1 MRLKS
6 MRAVITYTGVG
17 VLLLLLPLL
26 SAFLFDAIGARSLR
40 VSETGGPPEVL
51 PPAPPLPA
59 IRPAVSRP
67 APPVTPKPVAVAV
80 AAAAAAPATPP
91 AAPAPIPPPATPP
104 VAPPRCG
111 DARADGRWPE
121 TLRTLMEKDFQQ
133 ALTYVLSL
141 PPGQGQQL
149 GAAHMLFGTWAR
161 QDPQAALQAA
171 QRLPEAG
178 RQAFLDVILAQWV
191 RLRPEEALAYLA
203 SSNQF
208 LPDVG
213 WPLALQ
219 ALSAITRGE
228 SGEPLDE
235 AARQRM
241 LESAFSWLNHA
252 GLDAAS
258 YDRAIVQAIHMLSGN
273 RIEDA
278 AAVLSRYAASGR
290 MSAITDPELFE
301 QLVGAAKGL
310 GGSFGSRDYA
320 AAVEWGRAMP
330 ANSAAQA
337 YFLSNVAYSQAIQG
351 QIPDISWLADM
362 KPGLAQVRVI
372 AATAMGLL
380 NASGQT
386 PLGVQLKRQLDSD
399 RFDPNGI
406 AGILQQSSLPDAEK
420 SALLTEITRN
430 L

>member
-6 MRAVITYTGVG
+6 IRAVITYIGVG

-67 APPVTPKPVAVAV
+67 APPVTPKPVTV
-80 AAAAAAPATPP
+80 AAAEPATPP
-91 AAPAPIPPPATPP
+91 AAPAPRPPAAPP
-104 VAPPRCG
+104 VAPPRG
-111 DARADGRWPE
+111 RDARVAGHWSE
-121 TLRTLMEKDFQQ
+121 TLRTLVEKKDFQQ
-133 ALTYVLSL
+133 AMTYLLSL
-141 PPGQGQQL
+141 PLDQQAQAGQ
-149 GAAHMLFGTWAR
+149 MLFPVWSR
-161 QDPQAALQAA
+161 QDPQAAVRAA
-171 QRLPEAG
+171 QRLPEEAG
-178 RQAFLDVILAQWV
+178 RQSFLDVLFQQWV
-191 RLRPEEALAYLA
+191 NLRPEEALAYLT
-203 SSNQF
+203 SSTPF
-208 LPDVG
+208 APDFG

-219 ALSAITRGE
+219 AISAITRGE

-235 AARQRM
+235 AARQRI

-290 MSAITDPELFE
+290 MSAITDPALFE
-301 QLVGAAKGL
+301 QLVDAAKGL

-337 YFLSNVAYSQAIQG
+337 YFLSNVAYSQAIHG

>member
-6 MRAVITYTGVG
+6 IRAVITYIGVG

-67 APPVTPKPVAVAV
+67 APPVTPKPVTV
-80 AAAAAAPATPP
+80 AAAEPATPP
-91 AAPAPIPPPATPP
+91 AAPAPRPPAAPP
-104 VAPPRCG
+104 VAPPRG
-111 DARADGRWPE
+111 RDARVAGHWSE
-121 TLRTLMEKDFQQ
+121 TLRTLVEKKDFQQ
-133 ALTYVLSL
+133 AMTYLLSL
-141 PPGQGQQL
+141 PLDQQAQAGQ
-149 GAAHMLFGTWAR
+149 MLFPVWSR
-161 QDPQAALQAA
+161 QDPQAAVRAA
-171 QRLPEAG
+171 QRLPEEAG
-178 RQAFLDVILAQWV
+178 RQSFLDVLFQQWV
-191 RLRPEEALAYLA
+191 NLRPEEALAYLT
-203 SSNQF
+203 SSTPF
-208 LPDVG
+208 APDFG

-219 ALSAITRGE
+219 AISAITRGE

-235 AARQRM
+235 AARQRI

-337 YFLSNVAYSQAIQG
+337 YFLSNVAYSQAIHG

>member
-6 MRAVITYTGVG
+6 IRAVITYIGVG

-67 APPVTPKPVAVAV
+67 APPVTPKPVAVA
-80 AAAAAAPATPP
+80 AAAAAPATPP

-104 VAPPRCG
+104 VAPPRRG

-141 PPGQGQQL
+141 PPDQQAQAGQ
-149 GAAHMLFGTWAR
+149 MLFTAWAR
-161 QDPQAALQAA
+161 QDPQAAVQAA
-171 QRLPEAG
+171 QRLPEEAG
-178 RQAFLDVILAQWV
+178 RQSILAVLFQQWV
-191 RLRPEEALAYLA
+191 SLRPEEALAYLT
-203 SSNQF
+203 SSN
-208 LPDVG
+208 
-213 WPLALQ
+213 PLAPDFGLQ
-219 ALSAITRGE
+219 MAFQAISASTRGE
-228 SGEPLDE
+228 SGGEPLDE
-235 AARQRM
+235 AARQRI
-241 LESAFSWLNHA
+241 LASAFSWLNHA

-320 AAVEWGRAMP
+320 AAVAWGQAMP

-337 YFLSNVAYSQAIQG
+337 YFLSNVVYSQTRGG
-351 QIPDISWLADM
+351 QFPDISWLADM

>member
-1 MRLKS
+1 VEK
-6 MRAVITYTGVG
+6 
-17 VLLLLLPLL
+17 
-26 SAFLFDAIGARSLR
+26 
-40 VSETGGPPEVL
+40 
-51 PPAPPLPA
+51 
-59 IRPAVSRP
+59 
-67 APPVTPKPVAVAV
+67 
-80 AAAAAAPATPP
+80 
-91 AAPAPIPPPATPP
+91 
-104 VAPPRCG
+104 
-111 DARADGRWPE
+111 
-121 TLRTLMEKDFQQ
+121 KDFQQ
-133 ALTYVLSL
+133 AMTYLLSL
-141 PPGQGQQL
+141 PLDQQAQAGQ
-149 GAAHMLFGTWAR
+149 MLFPVWSR
-161 QDPQAALQAA
+161 QDPQAAVQAA
-171 QRLPEAG
+171 QRLPEEAG
-178 RQAFLDVILAQWV
+178 RQSILAVLFQQWV
-191 RLRPEEALAYLA
+191 SLRPEEALAYLT
-203 SSNQF
+203 SSN
-208 LPDVG
+208 
-213 WPLALQ
+213 PLAPDFGLQ
-219 ALSAITRGE
+219 MAFQAISASTRGE
-228 SGEPLDE
+228 SGGEPLDE
-235 AARQRM
+235 AARQRI
-241 LESAFSWLNHA
+241 LASAFSWLNHA

-290 MSAITDPELFE
+290 MSAITDPALFE
-301 QLVGAAKGL
+301 QLVDAAKGL

-320 AAVEWGRAMP
+320 AAVAWGQAMP

-337 YFLSNVAYSQAIQG
+337 YFLSNVVYSQTRGG
-351 QIPDISWLADM
+351 QFPDISWLADM

>member
-1 MRLKS
+1 
-6 MRAVITYTGVG
+6 MRAVITYIGVG
-17 VLLLLLPLL
+17 FLLLLLPLL

-40 VSETGGPPEVL
+40 VSATGGPPEVL
-51 PPAPPLPA
+51 PPIPPLPA
-59 IRPAVSRP
+59 IRPAAPRP
-67 APPVTPKPVAVAV
+67 APPVTPKPVAVA
-80 AAAAAAPATPP
+80 AAAAELATPP
-91 AAPAPIPPPATPP
+91 AARAPRPPPVTPP
-104 VAPPRCG
+104 VEPPRRG
-111 DARADGRWPE
+111 DARVAGHWSE
-121 TLRTLMEKDFQQ
+121 TLRTLVEKKDFQQ
-133 ALTYVLSL
+133 AMTYLLSL
-141 PPGQGQQL
+141 PLDQQAQAGQ
-149 GAAHMLFGTWAR
+149 MLFPVWSR
-161 QDPQAALQAA
+161 QDPQAAVQAA
-171 QRLPEAG
+171 QRLPEEAG
-178 RQAFLDVILAQWV
+178 RQSFLAVLFRQWV
-191 RLRPEEALAYLA
+191 SLRPEEALAYLT
-203 SSNQF
+203 SSTPF
-208 LPDVG
+208 APDFG

-219 ALSAITRGE
+219 AISAITRGE

-235 AARQRM
+235 TARQRM

-258 YDRAIVQAIHMLSGN
+258 YDRAIVQAIHMLSEN

-301 QLVGAAKGL
+301 QMVHAAKGL
-310 GGSFGSRDYA
+310 GVSFGARDYTS
-320 AAVEWGRAMP
+320 AVEWGRAMP

-337 YFLSNVAYSQAIQG
+337 YFLSNVAYSQALQG
-351 QIPDISWLADM
+351 QFPDISWLADM

-406 AGILQQSSLPDAEK
+406 SGILQQSSLPDAEK

>member
-1 MRLKS
+1 

-91 AAPAPIPPPATPP
+91 AAPAPIPPPAAPP
-104 VAPPRCG
+104 VAPPRG
-111 DARADGRWPE
+111 RDARVAGHWSE
-121 TLRTLMEKDFQQ
+121 TLRTLVEKKDFQQ
-133 ALTYVLSL
+133 AMTYLLSL
-141 PPGQGQQL
+141 PLDQQAQAGQ
-149 GAAHMLFGTWAR
+149 MLFPVWSR
-161 QDPQAALQAA
+161 QDPQAAVRAA
-171 QRLPEAG
+171 QRLPEEAG
-178 RQAFLDVILAQWV
+178 RQSFLDVLFQQWV
-191 RLRPEEALAYLA
+191 NLRPEEALAYLT
-203 SSNQF
+203 SSTPF
-208 LPDVG
+208 APDFG

-219 ALSAITRGE
+219 AISAITRGE

-235 AARQRM
+235 AARQRI

-337 YFLSNVAYSQAIQG
+337 YFLSNVAYSQAIHG